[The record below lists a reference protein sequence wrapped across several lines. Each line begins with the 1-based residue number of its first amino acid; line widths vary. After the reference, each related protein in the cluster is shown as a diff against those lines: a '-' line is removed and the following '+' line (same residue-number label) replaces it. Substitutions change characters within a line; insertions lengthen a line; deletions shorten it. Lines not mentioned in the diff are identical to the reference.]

1 MANGGNKAVFHS
13 VHPCKSVNKS
23 MLRVIHRFHC
33 SRMVDCILVF
43 DTGDLR
49 IDSVYNDMYLV
60 VMHMFHRLGME
71 DYRQVVCSEDPSI
84 E

>member
-1 MANGGNKAVFHS
+1 MANGGNKAVFHN
-13 VHPCKSVNKS
+13 VHLCKSVNKS
-23 MLRVIHRFHC
+23 MLRVINRFHC
-33 SRMVDCILVF
+33 SHMVDCILVF